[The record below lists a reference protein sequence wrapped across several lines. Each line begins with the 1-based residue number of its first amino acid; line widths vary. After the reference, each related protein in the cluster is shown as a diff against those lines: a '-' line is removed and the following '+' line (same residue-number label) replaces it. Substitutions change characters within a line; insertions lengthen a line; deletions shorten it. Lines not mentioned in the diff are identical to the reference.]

1 MNTQRKE
8 PNSYAEIAFGCG
20 LMGLGYW
27 LWPEG
32 SAYAQQWI
40 ASGLCGFLGGVT
52 VLKGTQTFQRELKVK
67 RDRAA
72 AALPS
77 GTYGNA
83 RFASLDDLQAAG
95 LTHPAGLFLGAQ
107 EGVLLFYD
115 GKAHLL
121 TVAPARQGKGISVV
135 IPNLLHFQG
144 SVFVTDPKGELAAV
158 TAAHRAQTFGQKV
171 IVLNPWGLHGLPRH
185 RFNPLQGLV
194 DAAADE
200 RLRRGLIEDASAIA
214 LQLLPEPN
222 DAKNRYFREGSRK
235 ILRALMLHFATR
247 GQRSRRRSRLL

>member
-144 SVFVTDPKGELAAV
+144 SVFVTDPKGELCSRYGRTPRPDLRPESHCAEPVGSARPSAAS
-158 TAAHRAQTFGQKV
+158 
-171 IVLNPWGLHGLPRH
+171 
-185 RFNPLQGLV
+185 LQPAPGSG
-194 DAAADE
+194 
-200 RLRRGLIEDASAIA
+200 RCCRR
-214 LQLLPEPN
+214 
-222 DAKNRYFREGSRK
+222 
-235 ILRALMLHFATR
+235 
-247 GQRSRRRSRLL
+247 